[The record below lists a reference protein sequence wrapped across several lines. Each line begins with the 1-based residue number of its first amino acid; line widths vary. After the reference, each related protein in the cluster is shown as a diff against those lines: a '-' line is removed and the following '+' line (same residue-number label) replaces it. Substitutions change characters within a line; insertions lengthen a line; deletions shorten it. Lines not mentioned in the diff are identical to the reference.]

1 MQKWQFLMISAALP
15 GSGGC
20 LVSVRGR
27 SGHFNTYETLQKNP
41 VDVTEKVTLSY
52 SLPLSEGLW
61 FARAE
66 FGKLCRCRKVAG
78 SLDSFHITIDT
89 IGT

>member
-1 MQKWQFLMISAALP
+1 MLGEGLATS
-15 GSGGC
+15 
-20 LVSVRGR
+20 
-27 SGHFNTYETLQKNP
+27 TLTKLCKKNP
-41 VDVTEKVTLSY
+41 VDVTEKVTLAY